1 MMENRQI
8 CHYII
13 SKGGKNMKLT
23 RKVMAMAMASC
34 MVLSLAACGG
44 SKTAAPATTA
54 APAEEKTTAAADVA
68 ADVTEAVEAAA
79 PEGNVA
85 VFYYTYGD
93 TYISSV
99 RSALDAALDAAG
111 VTYQD
116 YDSNNSQTTQ
126 TEQVTTAL
134 AMGSSLL
141 VVNLVDSGSDD
152 AAKNIIDQASA
163 QDVPVIFF
171 NRSVSE
177 EAVSTYDKCVFVGT
191 DYEMAGHMQGKMV
204 GEYLLEHYDDLD
216 LNGDGTISYVMFKGQ
231 EGNAEAIA
239 RTQFGVEDA
248 NAVLEAAGK
257 PALTFYDSSNSNLY
271 LVDQDGAWSAAAAN
285 NYMQTILS
293 QYSEANNNMVELV
306 IANNDEMAI
315 GSVTALQNAGYNKEG
330 ATVIPVF
337 GVDATDA
344 AKDAIAAGT
353 MTGTIKQDAEGMA
366 NTIAQITANYLTSAE
381 TFEGVDAA
389 NVVGTWRVNIPYAM
403 YTGEE

>member
-1 MMENRQI
+1 
-8 CHYII
+8 
-13 SKGGKNMKLT
+13 MKLKKLT
-23 RKVMAMAMASC
+23 AMTMASC
-34 MVLSLAACGG
+34 MVMSLAACTSGD
-44 SKTAAPATTA
+44 KPADATTA
-54 APAEEKTTAAADVA
+54 EVTTQAADNGGTATEGADDKAPAAALDGEVS
-68 ADVTEAVEAAA
+68 
-79 PEGNVA
+79 

-99 RSALDAALDAAG
+99 RSALDAALDEAG
-111 VTYQD
+111 IAYQD

-126 TEQVTTAL
+126 TEQVTTAI
-134 AMGSSLL
+134 AKGTSLL
-141 VVNLVDSGSDD
+141 IVNLVDSGSDD
-152 AAKNIIDQASA
+152 AAKNIIEQASA
-163 QDVPVIFF
+163 QNIPVIFF

-177 EAVSTYDKCVFVGT
+177 EAVSSYDKCVFVGT
-191 DYEMAGHMQGKMV
+191 DYEMAGHMQGRMI
-204 GEYLLEHYDDLD
+204 GDYLMQNYDKVD

-248 NAVLEAAGK
+248 NAVLEEAGK
-257 PALTFYDSSNSNLY
+257 PALSFYDSSNTNLY

-315 GSVTALQNAGYNKEG
+315 GAVTALQNAGYNLEDGSSK
-330 ATVIPVF
+330 VIPVF

-344 AKDAIAAGT
+344 AKEAIGKGT
-353 MTGTIKQDAEGMA
+353 MTGTIKQDADGMA
-366 NTIAQITANYLTSAE
+366 DTIAQVTENYMTGADTFAE
-381 TFEGVDAA
+381 VDTA
-389 NVVGTWRVNIPYAM
+389 NVVGTWRVNIPYGT

>member
-1 MMENRQI
+1 
-8 CHYII
+8 
-13 SKGGKNMKLT
+13 MKKL
-23 RKVMAMAMASC
+23 VSVLLAAGLVAS
-34 MVLSLAACGG
+34 MTACGG
-44 SKTAAPATTA
+44 GDKKESAA
-54 APAEEKTTAAADVA
+54 APAETTAAAA
-68 ADVTEAVEAAA
+68 ETTKADEKETEKVTEAVTEAAKDLA
-79 PEGNVA
+79 DAGEISVL
-85 VFYYTYGD
+85 YYTYGD
-93 TYISSV
+93 TYISS
-99 RSALDAALDAAG
+99 
-111 VTYQD
+111 
-116 YDSNNSQTTQ
+116 
-126 TEQVTTAL
+126 
-134 AMGSSLL
+134 
-141 VVNLVDSGSDD
+141 VNLVDSGSDD
-152 AAKNIIDQASA
+152 AAKNIIELAKA
-163 QDVPVIFF
+163 QSIPVIFF

-177 EAVSTYDKCVFVGT
+177 EVVSAYDKAVFVGT
-191 DYEMAGHMQGKMV
+191 DYEMAGHMQGEMI
-204 GEYLLEHYDDLD
+204 GEYLVENYDTVD
-216 LNGDGTISYVMFKGQ
+216 LNGDGQISYVMFKGQ

-239 RTQFGVEDA
+239 RTQFGQEDA
-248 NAVLEAAGK
+248 DKVLEAAGK
-257 PALTFYDSSNSNLY
+257 KPLAFYDASNTNKS
-271 LVDQDGAWSAAAAN
+271 LVDQGGLWSAAAATE
-285 NYMQTILS
+285 YMQTILS